1 MRLGQAVFVPFGSR
15 LLQGIVLGQADT
27 PPEQEARPLGAL
39 ADPQPVLDGPHRA
52 LARWLSERYLAPL
65 WECVATCLPAGYGQ
79 RSVTVVSPVDVPLLL
94 PSEPVEQRLLQYL
107 AEHGQTALDT
117 LREALGQVPNDL
129 LQRLQGRGQLTV
141 AQGLARPAGR
151 PRMERRVALVA
162 EPEFARRHAQ
172 ELVERTPR
180 SVAAR
185 VLERLAEAHDTT
197 LTEVRELGGTRRHLD
212 ELVEGGWLREYE
224 ARVERDPIAE
234 RLEEPLPPATLT
246 EAQAVVVE
254 TIVGAPGEY
263 LLHGVTG
270 SGKTEVYLD
279 LARRTIAAGRG
290 VIVLVPE
297 ISLTPQAIR
306 RYGEQFPAETAVLH
320 SGLSTGELYDQWHRI
335 QRGEARVVVGSR
347 SAVFAPVQHLGLV
360 VLDEEH
366 EWTYK
371 QADPQPRYHA
381 RDAAAE
387 LCRLTGAT
395 LVLGS
400 ATPDVT
406 TYHRAEVGTLT
417 RLDLSSRVMGLAGGE
432 TQTVPLPNI
441 TIVDMRE
448 ELKAGN
454 RGVFSVPLRN
464 GLRRALGRGRAVD
477 PVREQAG
484 GGALPVVSRVRT
496 PPNLSL
502 LRPRHGPRHARPPP
516 PAGVLPPLRGAAARR
531 RRPARSAGAPA
542 TAPSGWARSAS
553 RRRRGA
559 PSPALAWPAGTATRP
574 AARGATSASCR
585 RWKRARSTSSWGRRC
600 WRRGSDLPAMT
611 VVGVVDADVGL
622 SLPDYVAHERTFQL
636 LSQVAGRAGRRERLG
651 EVYIQTYE
659 PDAPPIR
666 AAAEYD
672 YRGFFAHETQHRRRA
687 SYPPFARLARLTYRH
702 ANQERGLE
710 HASQVADELRT
721 RRDAAGWPDPDV
733 LGPTP
738 SYVRRLR
745 GEYRWHI
752 LLRGHDPRA
761 LLEQV
766 TLGRRWRR
774 GCRPGEPSLTVSFPT
789 VLTCALVS
797 SGLPRAPN
805 RARVR
810 MYAASRRPLAQSR
823 PHLPPVK
830 DLTAL
835 VWARASTTPPAPR
848 ARSSGG
854 RTKCSR

>member
-1 MRLGQAVFVPFGSR
+1 M
-15 LLQGIVLGQADT
+15 
-27 PPEQEARPLGAL
+27 
-39 ADPQPVLDGPHRA
+39 LDGPHRA

-79 RSVTVVSPVDVPLLL
+79 RSVTVVSPVDVPLLF

-107 AEHGQTALDT
+107 AEHGQTVLDT

-129 LQRLQGRGQLTV
+129 LQRLQARGQLTV

-270 SGKTEVYLD
+270 SGKTEVYLE

-347 SAVFAPVQHLGLV
+347 SAVFAPVQNLGLV

-464 GLRRALGRGRAVD
+464 GLRRALDEGEQSILFVNRRGAARFLLCRACGHLPTCPSCALAMGLDTRDPLHPLVFCHHCGRGRTQETTCPECGSA
-477 PVREQAG
+477 
-484 GGALPVVSRVRT
+484 SY
-496 PPNLSL
+496 
-502 LRPRHGPRHARPPP
+502 RPF
-516 PAGVLPPLRGAAARR
+516 GVGTQRIEEEARR
-531 RRPARSAGAPA
+531 AFPRARV
-542 TAPSGWARSAS
+542 ARWDSDAAS
-553 RRRRGA
+553 RKGSHERILQ
-559 PSPALAWPAGTATRP
+559 ALEAREIDILVGTQMLAK
-574 AARGATSASCR
+574 GL
-585 RWKRARSTSSWGRRC
+585 
-600 WRRGSDLPAMT
+600 DLPAMT

-766 TLGRRWRR
+766 TLGRRWSVDVD
-774 GCRPGEPSLTVSFPT
+774 PVSL
-789 VLTCALVS
+789 L
-797 SGLPRAPN
+797 
-805 RARVR
+805 
-810 MYAASRRPLAQSR
+810 
-823 PHLPPVK
+823 
-830 DLTAL
+830 
-835 VWARASTTPPAPR
+835 
-848 ARSSGG
+848 
-854 RTKCSR
+854 

>member
-1 MRLGQAVFVPFGSR
+1 MSSAPDSLASEPFPPVEHAFVEVAVNSGQPARHPFTYARPEGMEVRLGQAVFVPFGSR

-464 GLRRALGRGRAVD
+464 GLRRALDEGEQSILFVNRRGAARFLLCRACGHLPTCPSCALAMGLDTRDPLHPLVFCHHCGRGRTQETTCPECGSA
-477 PVREQAG
+477 
-484 GGALPVVSRVRT
+484 SY
-496 PPNLSL
+496 
-502 LRPRHGPRHARPPP
+502 RPF
-516 PAGVLPPLRGAAARR
+516 GVGTQRIEEEARR
-531 RRPARSAGAPA
+531 AFPRARV
-542 TAPSGWARSAS
+542 ARWDSDAAS
-553 RRRRGA
+553 RKGSHERILQ
-559 PSPALAWPAGTATRP
+559 ALEAREIDILVGTQMLAK
-574 AARGATSASCR
+574 GL
-585 RWKRARSTSSWGRRC
+585 
-600 WRRGSDLPAMT
+600 DLPAMT

-766 TLGRRWRR
+766 TLGRRWSVDVD
-774 GCRPGEPSLTVSFPT
+774 PVSL
-789 VLTCALVS
+789 L
-797 SGLPRAPN
+797 
-805 RARVR
+805 
-810 MYAASRRPLAQSR
+810 
-823 PHLPPVK
+823 
-830 DLTAL
+830 
-835 VWARASTTPPAPR
+835 
-848 ARSSGG
+848 
-854 RTKCSR
+854 

>member
-1 MRLGQAVFVPFGSR
+1 MSSPPDSLASEPFPPVEHAFVEVAVNSGQPARHPFTYARPEGMEVRLGQAVFVPFGSR
-15 LLQGIVLGQADT
+15 LLQGIVLGQTDT
-27 PPEQEARPLGAL
+27 PPEQEARPVGAL

-129 LQRLQGRGQLTV
+129 LQRLQARGQLTV

-185 VLERLAEAHDTT
+185 VLKRLAEAHDTT

-246 EAQAVVVE
+246 EAQTEVVE

-270 SGKTEVYLD
+270 SGKTEVYLE

-347 SAVFAPVQHLGLV
+347 SAVFAPVRNLGLV

-464 GLRRALGRGRAVD
+464 GLRRALDEGEQSILFVNRRGAARFLLCRACGHLPTCPSCALAMGLDTRDPLHPLVFCHHCGRGRTQETTCPECGSA
-477 PVREQAG
+477 
-484 GGALPVVSRVRT
+484 SY
-496 PPNLSL
+496 
-502 LRPRHGPRHARPPP
+502 RPF
-516 PAGVLPPLRGAAARR
+516 GVGTQRIEEEARR
-531 RRPARSAGAPA
+531 AFPRARV
-542 TAPSGWARSAS
+542 ARWDSDAAS
-553 RRRRGA
+553 RKGSHERILQ
-559 PSPALAWPAGTATRP
+559 ALEAREIDILVGTQMLAK
-574 AARGATSASCR
+574 GL
-585 RWKRARSTSSWGRRC
+585 
-600 WRRGSDLPAMT
+600 DLPAMT

-666 AAAEYD
+666 AAAEHD

-710 HASQVADELRT
+710 HASQVAGELRT

-766 TLGRRWRR
+766 TLGRRWSVDID
-774 GCRPGEPSLTVSFPT
+774 PVSL
-789 VLTCALVS
+789 L
-797 SGLPRAPN
+797 
-805 RARVR
+805 
-810 MYAASRRPLAQSR
+810 
-823 PHLPPVK
+823 
-830 DLTAL
+830 
-835 VWARASTTPPAPR
+835 
-848 ARSSGG
+848 
-854 RTKCSR
+854 

>member
-1 MRLGQAVFVPFGSR
+1 MSSPPDSLASEPFPPVEHAFVEVAVNSGQPARHPFTYARPEGMEVRLGQAVFVPFGSR
-15 LLQGIVLGQADT
+15 LLQGVVLGQTDT
-27 PPEQEARPLGAL
+27 PPEQEARPVGAL

-129 LQRLQGRGQLTV
+129 LQRLQARGQLTV

-246 EAQAVVVE
+246 EAQAEVVE

-270 SGKTEVYLD
+270 SGKTEVYLE

-347 SAVFAPVQHLGLV
+347 SAVFAPVQNLGLV

-464 GLRRALGRGRAVD
+464 GLRRALDEGEQSILFVNRRGAARFLLCRACGHLPTCPSCALAMGLDTRDPLHPLVFCHHCGRGRTQETTCPECGSA
-477 PVREQAG
+477 
-484 GGALPVVSRVRT
+484 SY
-496 PPNLSL
+496 
-502 LRPRHGPRHARPPP
+502 RPF
-516 PAGVLPPLRGAAARR
+516 GVGTQRIEEEARR
-531 RRPARSAGAPA
+531 AFPRARV
-542 TAPSGWARSAS
+542 ARWDSDAAS
-553 RRRRGA
+553 RKGSHERILQ
-559 PSPALAWPAGTATRP
+559 ALEAREIDILVGTQMLAK
-574 AARGATSASCR
+574 GL
-585 RWKRARSTSSWGRRC
+585 
-600 WRRGSDLPAMT
+600 DLPAMT

-766 TLGRRWRR
+766 TLGRRWSVDVD
-774 GCRPGEPSLTVSFPT
+774 PVSL
-789 VLTCALVS
+789 L
-797 SGLPRAPN
+797 
-805 RARVR
+805 
-810 MYAASRRPLAQSR
+810 
-823 PHLPPVK
+823 
-830 DLTAL
+830 
-835 VWARASTTPPAPR
+835 
-848 ARSSGG
+848 
-854 RTKCSR
+854 

>member
-1 MRLGQAVFVPFGSR
+1 MSSPPDSPAAEPFPPVERAFVEVAVNSGQPARHPFTYARPEGMEVRLGQAVFVPFGSR
-15 LLQGIVLGQADT
+15 LLQGIVLGETDR
-27 PPEQEARPLGAL
+27 PPEQEARPVEAV
-39 ADPQPVLDGPHRA
+39 ADPQPVLDRPHRA
-52 LARWLSERYLAPL
+52 LAGWLSERYLAPL

-94 PSEPVEQRLLQYL
+94 PSEPADQRLLQYL

-129 LQRLQGRGQLTV
+129 LRRLQASGHLTV

-162 EPEFARRHAQ
+162 EPEFARRQAQ

-197 LTEVRELGGTRRHLD
+197 LTEVRELGATRRHLD

-224 ARVERDPIAE
+224 ARVERDPITE
-234 RLEEPLPPATLT
+234 RLPEPLPPATLT
-246 EAQAVVVE
+246 EAQTEVVE
-254 TIVGAPGEY
+254 TVAATPGEY

-270 SGKTEVYLD
+270 SGKTEVYLE

-320 SGLSTGELYDQWHRI
+320 SSLSTGELYDQWHRI
-335 QRGEARVVVGSR
+335 QRGEARLVVGSR
-347 SAVFAPVQHLGLV
+347 SAVFAPVQNLGLV

-387 LCRLTGAT
+387 LCRLTRAT

-406 TYHRAEVGTLT
+406 TYHRAEVGALT
-417 RLDLSSRVMGLAGGE
+417 RLDLPSRVMALAGGE
-432 TQTVPLPNI
+432 TQTVPLPDI
-441 TIVDMRE
+441 TVVDMRE

-464 GLRRALGRGRAVD
+464 GLRRALEED
-477 PVREQAG
+477 EQSI
-484 GGALPVVSRVRT
+484 LFVNR
-496 PPNLSL
+496 
-502 LRPRHGPRHARPPP
+502 
-516 PAGVLPPLRGAAARR
+516 RGAARFLLCRACGHLPTCPSCALAMGLDTRDPLHPLVYCHHCGRSRTQETTCPECGSARYRPFGVGTQRIEEEARR
-531 RRPARSAGAPA
+531 AFPRARV
-542 TAPSGWARSAS
+542 ARWDSDAAS
-553 RRRRGA
+553 RKGSHERILR
-559 PSPALAWPAGTATRP
+559 ALEAREIDILVGTQMLAK
-574 AARGATSASCR
+574 GL
-585 RWKRARSTSSWGRRC
+585 
-600 WRRGSDLPAMT
+600 DLPAMT

-666 AAAEYD
+666 AAAEHD

-710 HASQVADELRT
+710 HASQVAGELRT

-766 TLGRRWRR
+766 TLGRRWSVEVD
-774 GCRPGEPSLTVSFPT
+774 PVSL
-789 VLTCALVS
+789 L
-797 SGLPRAPN
+797 
-805 RARVR
+805 
-810 MYAASRRPLAQSR
+810 
-823 PHLPPVK
+823 
-830 DLTAL
+830 
-835 VWARASTTPPAPR
+835 
-848 ARSSGG
+848 
-854 RTKCSR
+854 